1 MRGKCRDAWD
11 LRRLVDSCFLSPN
24 LYRERPM
31 KKLALEMEALRV
43 ESFTTQDVDAR
54 RGTVRGHDDTME
66 TEHCSID
73 TCLLGTCLTL
83 KTCRAEGDNDAV
95 PFE

>member
-1 MRGKCRDAWD
+1 MHGICFVDVGGKRDGATNDTLEDTMR
-11 LRRLVDSCFLSPN
+11 
-24 LYRERPM
+24 
-31 KKLALEMEALRV
+31 KLALDVDTLRV
-43 ESFTTQDVDAR
+43 ESFATHAGQPA

-83 KTCRAEGDNDAV
+83 KTCGVEGDNDAV
-95 PFE
+95 ENR

>member
-1 MRGKCRDAWD
+1 MNTDDTVEDA
-11 LRRLVDSCFLSPN
+11 
-24 LYRERPM
+24 M
-31 KKLALEMEALRV
+31 KKLALDVDTLRV
-43 ESFTTQDVDAR
+43 ESFATHDVQSA

-83 KTCRAEGDNDAV
+83 KTCGVEGDNDAA
-95 PFE
+95 ENR

>member
-1 MRGKCRDAWD
+1 MPAENGMTATEDTGEDA
-11 LRRLVDSCFLSPN
+11 
-24 LYRERPM
+24 M
-31 KKLALEMEALRV
+31 KKLALDVDTLRV
-43 ESFTTQDVDAR
+43 ESFATHDVQPA

-83 KTCRAEGDNDAV
+83 KTCGVEGDNDAA
-95 PFE
+95 ENR

>member
-1 MRGKCRDAWD
+1 MHGNCRVDVGGKRETATGDTMEDAMR
-11 LRRLVDSCFLSPN
+11 
-24 LYRERPM
+24 
-31 KKLALEMEALRV
+31 KLALDVDTLRV
-43 ESFTTQDVDAR
+43 ESFATQGGQPA

-83 KTCRAEGDNDAV
+83 KTCNVEGDNDAA
-95 PFE
+95 ENR

>member
-1 MRGKCRDAWD
+1 
-11 LRRLVDSCFLSPN
+11 
-24 LYRERPM
+24 M
-31 KKLALEMEALRV
+31 KKLALDVNTLRV
-43 ESFTTQDVDAR
+43 ESFATQETASA

-83 KTCRAEGDNDAV
+83 KTCAVEGDNDAA
-95 PFE
+95 ENR